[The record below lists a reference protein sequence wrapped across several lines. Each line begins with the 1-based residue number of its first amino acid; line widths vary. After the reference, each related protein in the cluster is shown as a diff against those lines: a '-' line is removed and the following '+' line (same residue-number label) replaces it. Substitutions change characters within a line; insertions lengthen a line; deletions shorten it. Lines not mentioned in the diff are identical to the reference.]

1 MRYLKTKT
9 IILAAPVVMLGFFFI
24 ASCATGQKVTP
35 VIPLPLTKP
44 ADGARLVPGPND
56 SRIAYVTARL
66 LEQNDFTQRHLDSE
80 LSKRFFDGYLDSL
93 DSRHENFLQS
103 DLAEFDHY
111 RTNLDKLTD
120 TLDGVANLTPAFQIF
135 NRFLERLQQ
144 HNDYVMALLKQDHF
158 KFNTEDRIAIDRRHE
173 PYPRDL
179 AAAEALWGQQLRFEF
194 LIEKLSQEISVT
206 NGNLVVKLPKT
217 AETNI
222 IDTLTRRYQRNQ
234 EIFTKWDG
242 TDVLQAYLN
251 GLTHAYDPHSDYFN
265 PEHAADF
272 NIQMNLSLFG
282 IGAQLSESDG
292 GFCTIEKLIAGG
304 PADRSKQLNEKDRVV
319 AVAQGTN
326 PPVNVVGMELGKVVQ
341 LIRGAKGTEV
351 RLTISPAV
359 DRAARN
365 IVALVRDEIKLDDQ
379 AARAKLI
386 DLPDGK
392 GGTTRLG
399 YILLP
404 SFYAPV
410 GGSGGGRAT
419 PQYTSVDVAKL
430 VNKLKQEKVNGIIL
444 DLRNNP
450 GGSLEEAVRFT
461 SLFIKD
467 GPVVQARS
475 ADGISVD
482 SDTDQKQIY
491 DGPLAVMINRFSAS
505 ASEIAAAALQ
515 DYGRAIVV
523 GDSSTFGKGT
533 VQSLYPLHPY
543 VWTATNDP
551 GELKV
556 TIRKFYRISG
566 GSTQFKGVASD
577 IILPDPLDYRTDI
590 ESESTLENALPWD
603 TIPSATYTKFDL
615 VQPYLAELSK
625 RSAVRTATNQ
635 DFVYLRQEIEETKK
649 LNTDHSLTLNE
660 NEAIQERRTNQAKDK
675 ARAAERDTRPPAD
688 LTVYDLFLTN
698 TLVAGLPA
706 PSYYPGMLET
716 NATSTTTTTFKPVLN
731 EAIPLYSAADKK
743 LAESLGLDLDTGRF
757 HNGFNAQ
764 TNLVPVTAT
773 AKNPG
778 LEKATLTVAT
788 YTNST
793 VTVSTATI
801 KLKNQPDLDPIL
813 LETDNIMVDYISLLA
828 PKGVLSKN

>member
-326 PPVNVVGMELGKVVQ
+326 
-341 LIRGAKGTEV
+341 
-351 RLTISPAV
+351 
-359 DRAARN
+359 
-365 IVALVRDEIKLDDQ
+365 
-379 AARAKLI
+379 
-386 DLPDGK
+386 
-392 GGTTRLG
+392 
-399 YILLP
+399 
-404 SFYAPV
+404 
-410 GGSGGGRAT
+410 
-419 PQYTSVDVAKL
+419 
-430 VNKLKQEKVNGIIL
+430 
-444 DLRNNP
+444 
-450 GGSLEEAVRFT
+450 
-461 SLFIKD
+461 
-467 GPVVQARS
+467 
-475 ADGISVD
+475 
-482 SDTDQKQIY
+482 
-491 DGPLAVMINRFSAS
+491 
-505 ASEIAAAALQ
+505 
-515 DYGRAIVV
+515 
-523 GDSSTFGKGT
+523 
-533 VQSLYPLHPY
+533 
-543 VWTATNDP
+543 
-551 GELKV
+551 
-556 TIRKFYRISG
+556 
-566 GSTQFKGVASD
+566 
-577 IILPDPLDYRTDI
+577 
-590 ESESTLENALPWD
+590 
-603 TIPSATYTKFDL
+603 
-615 VQPYLAELSK
+615 
-625 RSAVRTATNQ
+625 
-635 DFVYLRQEIEETKK
+635 
-649 LNTDHSLTLNE
+649 
-660 NEAIQERRTNQAKDK
+660 RR
-675 ARAAERDTRPPAD
+675 
-688 LTVYDLFLTN
+688 
-698 TLVAGLPA
+698 
-706 PSYYPGMLET
+706 
-716 NATSTTTTTFKPVLN
+716 
-731 EAIPLYSAADKK
+731 
-743 LAESLGLDLDTGRF
+743 
-757 HNGFNAQ
+757 
-764 TNLVPVTAT
+764 
-773 AKNPG
+773 
-778 LEKATLTVAT
+778 
-788 YTNST
+788 
-793 VTVSTATI
+793 
-801 KLKNQPDLDPIL
+801 
-813 LETDNIMVDYISLLA
+813 
-828 PKGVLSKN
+828 